1 MKAGGEKGEQVET
14 TAAIKS
20 HQDIH
25 QCRDMIA
32 HEWYYAFASIG
43 SFQLDRTEAL
53 EKFSKLT
60 DQVIAFLMAEN
71 PESNA
76 AREIGA
82 ELASLPCI
90 DPRVGEISGSLWARH
105 LVDGEFPVQAAVI
118 YPRLLNLL
126 NGMSAGFDRRARE
139 LVLEDQEEI
148 RAAMAADL
156 LRTTEE
162 LRRYQ
167 TQLEELLAERTQG
180 IPVD

>member
-1 MKAGGEKGEQVET
+1 MKAGGEKGKQVET

-25 QCRDMIA
+25 QCRDTIA
-32 HEWYYAFASIG
+32 HEWYYACASIG

-71 PESNA
+71 PERDA

-90 DPRVGEISGSLWARH
+90 DPRVGEISGQLWARH
-105 LVDGEFPVQAAVI
+105 LDEGVFPVQAAVI

-126 NGMSAGFDRRARE
+126 NGMWAGFDRRARE
-139 LVLEDQEEI
+139 QVPDPTGSAAGGAHTGAAGK
-148 RAAMAADL
+148 RAAISGD
-156 LRTTEE
+156 
-162 LRRYQ
+162 RRDFHRWG
-167 TQLEELLAERTQG
+167 L
-180 IPVD
+180 PVD